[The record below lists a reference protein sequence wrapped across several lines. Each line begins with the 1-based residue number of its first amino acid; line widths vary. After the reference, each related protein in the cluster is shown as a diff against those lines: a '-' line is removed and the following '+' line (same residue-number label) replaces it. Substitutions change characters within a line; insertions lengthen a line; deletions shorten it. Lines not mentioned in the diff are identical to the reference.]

1 MRSETAQHELRGR
14 DRKDLSKS
22 DQIRREGSLPR
33 QTQESGGPWWRDLL
47 TNKTRKSLEAHER
60 KA

>member
-1 MRSETAQHELRGR
+1 MRSESAQHELRGR

-22 DQIRREGSLPR
+22 DQIRREGSVPN
-33 QTQESGGPWWRDLL
+33 QSQDSGGAWWLDLL
-47 TNKTRKSLEAHER
+47 TKKTRKAVEAYER